1 MTQFIGIEGGGTK
14 FICAYGS
21 GPNDLHERTQIRT
34 AIPEVTMGELIEYIR
49 NIQKKVKISG
59 IGASVFGPLDL
70 DTDSRTYGYIT
81 STPKQAWVNFDF
93 VGTLK
98 RELNLPI
105 GFDTDV
111 NAAAISEYRW
121 GNAKNLS
128 DFLYL
133 TVGTGI
139 GGGIIV
145 DHKLVHGAM
154 HPEMGHILIPQ
165 DIRHDSFPGVCK
177 YHGNC
182 LEGLASGPAIKE
194 RWRVKSALDL
204 PEEHPGWE
212 LEANYLGI
220 ALANYTMSFSPKR
233 IIIGG
238 GVMRQTHLISKI
250 RQQLLKHL
258 GGYIQN
264 STVIQGIE
272 NYIVEPGLHENAG
285 VCGAIALAAL
295 ARGVKNES

>member
-21 GPNDLHERTQIRT
+21 GPNDLHQRTQIRT
-34 AIPEVTMGELIEYIR
+34 AAPEVTMRELIEYIR

-70 DTDSRTYGYIT
+70 DRESRTYGYIT
-81 STPKQAWVNFDF
+81 STPKLAWVNFDF

-98 RELNLPI
+98 REFNLPI

-128 DFLYL
+128 DLLYL

-165 DIRHDSFPGVCK
+165 DIQHDSFSGVCK

-264 STVIQGIE
+264 PTVIQGIE

-295 ARGVKNES
+295 AKGVKNES